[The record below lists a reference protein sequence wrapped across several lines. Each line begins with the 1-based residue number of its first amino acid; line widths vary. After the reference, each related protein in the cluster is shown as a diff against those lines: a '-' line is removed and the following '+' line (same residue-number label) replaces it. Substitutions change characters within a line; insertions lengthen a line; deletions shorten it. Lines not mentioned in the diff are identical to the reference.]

1 MKEVKFYNLP
11 KINKKFELKFI
22 NLFKKI
28 NNEGR
33 YIIGNYVNKFEKEYA
48 RFCGVKYCVGVGNC
62 FDALKM
68 SFEAY
73 KILGDLKNGDEVLVP
88 SNTYVASILAVSAA
102 NLKPVFVEPDLK
114 NYNICP
120 EKLKKNK

>member
-1 MKEVKFYNLP
+1 MKEIKFYNLP

-48 RFCGVKYCVGVGNC
+48 RFCGAKYCVGVGNC
-62 FDALKM
+62 FDA
-68 SFEAY
+68 
-73 KILGDLKNGDEVLVP
+73 
-88 SNTYVASILAVSAA
+88 
-102 NLKPVFVEPDLK
+102 
-114 NYNICP
+114 
-120 EKLKKNK
+120 